1 MKHLQLKIPPP
12 VYLLA
17 FALLMWLAHHY
28 LPLAQW
34 LETPWKHG
42 GIVLIVVALLA
53 DFWSLGLFF
62 RARTT
67 FNPIHPERTRELV
80 TSGPYHYTRN
90 PMYVGMLIILTGWG
104 IYLGSVTPFLLL
116 PLFVLT
122 LTVQQ
127 IIPEEKVLEEKFGDA
142 YLGYKARVPRWLW

>member
-1 MKHLQLKIPPP
+1 MNTLQLKIPPP

-17 FALLMWLAHHY
+17 FAGMMWLLDAQ
-28 LPLAQW
+28 LPLWQW
-34 LETPWKHG
+34 LAAPWNKLG
-42 GIVLIVVALLA
+42 LVLIVLALVV

-62 RARTT
+62 RAHTT

-80 TSGPYHYTRN
+80 TDGPYRYTRN
-90 PMYVGMLIILTGWG
+90 PMYLGMLIILSGWG
-104 IYLGSVTPFLLL
+104 IYLGSLGPLLLL

-127 IIPEEKVLEEKFGDA
+127 IIPEEKMLAEKFGERYRA
-142 YLGYKARVPRWLW
+142 YTKRVPRWL